1 MTKQEMQAMIEAAM
15 ASGNAPEVK
24 VIKEGERKINP
35 AIRYCRCGC
44 EGNWTDHTM
53 RAGENGRYGLR

>member
-1 MTKQEMQAMIEAAM
+1 MTKEQLAA
-15 ASGNAPEVK
+15 ATAAFEKNGGQVK
-24 VIKEGERKINP
+24 QVQEGERTIDP

-53 RAGENGRYGLR
+53 RLGESGQRASW

>member
-1 MTKQEMQAMIEAAM
+1 MNKDQLAA
-15 ASGNAPEVK
+15 ALANFSQNGGK
-24 VIKEGERKINP
+24 VQQVEEGKRSIDP

-53 RAGENGRYGLR
+53 RLGESGSRASY

>member
-1 MTKQEMQAMIEAAM
+1 MDKNQLAA
-15 ASGNAPEVK
+15 ALAAFSQNGGK
-24 VIKEGERKINP
+24 VQQVEEGARAIDP

-53 RAGENGRYGLR
+53 RLGESGSRAGY

>member
-1 MTKQEMQAMIEAAM
+1 MTKEQLAAATAAFENNGGQVKQVQEGTRAID
-15 ASGNAPEVK
+15 
-24 VIKEGERKINP
+24 P

-53 RAGENGRYGLR
+53 RLGESGQRASW